1 VLIDD
6 QMETLRGLAQ
16 ETIPLPGAG
25 TTAER
30 HRRLFEIGRIDL
42 SLARLAEA
50 HWDAVAIL
58 AESGREARADCIY
71 GVWASERP
79 GQQLTLVSSADSFRV
94 NGQKAFC
101 SGAGLID
108 RALVTVGG
116 IEQRLV
122 DIDLRR
128 NTDFIQFDRSAWK
141 TNAFRETRTDTATF
155 DEVRVSATDLIGE
168 PDWYLQRPGFWH
180 GACGPA
186 ACWAGGAAA
195 LVDYAERQSRE
206 DPHTVAH
213 LGAMHA
219 SIWAVLSYLDSA
231 GHQIDAC
238 LEDREQALI
247 RALTVRH
254 LVEQACTEVLRRL
267 PRAYGPHPLAMDED
281 VLRRYQELDLYI
293 RQSHAERDLETLG
306 RTVLAS
312 LGLRKRYLDRKTT
325 QYSAST
331 SYL

>member
-1 VLIDD
+1 MLIDD
-6 QMETLRGLAQ
+6 QMETLRGLLR

-25 TTAER
+25 ATAER
-30 HRRLFEIGRIDL
+30 HKRLFEIGRIDL

-58 AESGREARADCIY
+58 AESGREARLDCIY

-79 GQQLTLVSSADSFRV
+79 GQQLTLVRSADSFRV

-122 DIDLRR
+122 DIDLHR

-155 DEVRVSATDLIGE
+155 DEARVSATDLIEE
-168 PDWYLQRPGFWH
+168 PGWYLQRPGFWH

-186 ACWAGGAAA
+186 ACWAGGAAG
-195 LVDYAERQSRE
+195 LVDYAERQSSE
-206 DPHTVAH
+206 DPHAIAH

-231 GHQIDAC
+231 GHQIDAFP
-238 LEDREQALI
+238 ENREQALI

-254 LVEQACTEVLRRL
+254 LVEQASTEVLRRL
-267 PRAYGPHPLAMDED
+267 PRAYGPHPLAMDQD
-281 VLRRYQELDLYI
+281 IARRYQELDLYL
-293 RQSHAERDLETLG
+293 RQSHAERDLEKLG
-306 RTVLAS
+306 HTVLAS
-312 LGLRKRYLDRKTT
+312 LGRRKRHLD
-325 QYSAST
+325 
-331 SYL
+331 

>member
-1 VLIDD
+1 MLIDD
-6 QMETLRGLAQ
+6 QVEALRSLAR
-16 ETIPLPGAG
+16 EKIPLPGAG
-25 TTAER
+25 STAER

-42 SLARLAEA
+42 SFARLAEA

-58 AESGREARADCIY
+58 AEGGYEARADCIY

-79 GQQLTLVSSADSFRV
+79 GQQLTLTRREESFRV
-94 NGQKAFC
+94 NGLKAFC

-128 NTDFIQFDRSAWK
+128 NSDFIQFDRSAWK

-155 DEVRVSATDLIGE
+155 DQVKVSAADLIGE
-168 PDWYLQRPGFWH
+168 PGWYLQRPGFWH

-195 LVDYAERQSRE
+195 LVDYAERQPRE
-206 DPHTVAH
+206 DPHTIAH

-238 LEDREQALI
+238 PQTHDKALI

-254 LVEQACTEVLRRL
+254 LVEQACTDVLRRL

-281 VLRRYQELDLYI
+281 IARRYQELDLYL

-312 LGLRKRYLDRKTT
+312 LGLGKGIQATCHTPADVNR
-325 QYSAST
+325 
-331 SYL
+331 